1 MILLGH
7 TQHWSN
13 RTLKSLLLL
22 KYEERTADKI
32 VDIFAAVLLIPL
44 TVCGIILL
52 IKTGNNFTLLC
63 VCIYISVYL
72 IAKKR
77 TA

>member
-1 MILLGH
+1 MPVELRVCAEDI
-7 TQHWSN
+7 
-13 RTLKSLLLL
+13 KSLLLF
-22 KYEERTADKI
+22 KYEEHTADKI